1 MIRIKDFFYL
11 RSFQGLIIM
20 INGSEITSKIS
31 QKVIEKWLIIQKIT
45 F

>member
-20 INGSEITSKIS
+20 INGPEITSKIS